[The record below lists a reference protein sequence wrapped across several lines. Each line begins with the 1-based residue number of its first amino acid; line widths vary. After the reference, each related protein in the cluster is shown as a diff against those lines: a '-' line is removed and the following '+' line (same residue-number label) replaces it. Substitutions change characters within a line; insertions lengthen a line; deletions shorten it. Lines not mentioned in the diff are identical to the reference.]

1 MMQQVHLSLKCEPA
15 AMTRSNWPRW
25 RSPFGLASVVS
36 LLMLVVTSDHSFAQE
51 TLRAETSLNGE
62 WSFRRDDETT
72 WKSVTVPSD
81 FESHEGE
88 KFDGIGWYRRR
99 FKVPS
104 LNDEQR
110 LIVTLHAAATETEVL
125 CNGVKV
131 GSHLGGWTPFECDI
145 TEAVR
150 KSGSAE
156 EAELLIRVD
165 ERVGHNSQGFL
176 PVFAPHFGG
185 LWQDV
190 TLTVRSATN
199 IDSLQLA
206 AFGDPQT
213 GLLKLHVPIRTLG
226 QTDRGPTAVRITARE
241 RGTTD
246 LVTSKVFPVS
256 PEIHAELLS
265 LGSTT
270 FTAEWKLEGAKTWS
284 PKRPSLY
291 DVDVELLG
299 ESERCLDRVTTR
311 AAFRS
316 IRVDGDR
323 LLLNGQPLQIRGIL
337 NWGYAPPQTS
347 PSRDPNFW
355 KKEVQMAQDYGFN
368 LMKFCLWVP
377 PKKYLELCDE
387 SGMLAWMEYPTWHSR
402 WTPDQLP
409 TLQKEFTEFFHYDR
423 IHPCVV
429 LRSLTC
435 ETGTSADLNVIRTL
449 YDLCHQKIP
458 GSVVEDDS
466 SWIEWNRVHDFYDDH
481 PYGNNHT
488 WVGTLDRLKKHI
500 AENGTKPLVLGEAIA
515 ADTWVDP
522 APLIE
527 MTGKDRP
534 FWLPGFLDANVQW
547 LADRSRDMG
556 AASVADIERD
566 SRSYALA
573 MRKFQIETY
582 RREVPHGGYV
592 VSVVRDF
599 PFAGMGLMDFR
610 GEPKWPA
617 ESWDWH
623 GDRTLIL
630 KTEHDRRSFRLD
642 DTLTALIGLS
652 NFGDALSHAKAHVT
666 ITSLHE
672 PTSSKSPEA
681 LWSQTFD
688 VAELA
693 AGAVTDV
700 CPISVPLTKFY
711 GSEIHQPQQPQQ
723 LVLSVTLESAGQPI
737 AMNDWTVWVTPT
749 PQKHRPVK
757 VHEGVSKELS
767 ESLHQASAS
776 AAAAPAGSAGEQS
789 SRGEIQVASRFDAE
803 LLEQLENGADVL
815 MIPDGERGSFPL
827 SQHWFLRGGP
837 ILHPELAPLDF
848 MLNDLQHFD
857 LAGPVVPDI
866 QWLSEMRPLVMLWD
880 NHDIKTVKTHGLV
893 FQTRVG
899 KGRLMVSTLKH
910 HGSTNAVGE
919 WLLHRWLAELDS
931 DWSDVPAMKEET
943 VNALRGKLTQQK
955 IDLTDQQWLFRI
967 DADNKGVE
975 RRWQKPELPE
985 PAEWKPMS
993 IGKHWEGLGYP
1004 TLDGWAWYRITV
1016 KLPES
1021 WNGQPVYVC
1030 VEGADDHYEL
1040 YVNGRLMG
1048 TAGDIASKKTA
1059 FEERSS
1065 FDVSSAVADV
1075 PAVDGKREVSVVFR
1089 VYDWYGAGGLFR
1101 PIFLSTT
1108 PISASAEMIR

>member
-1 MMQQVHLSLKCEPA
+1 MMSSSELILKP
-15 AMTRSNWPRW
+15 TPTVTSGPKTSRW
-25 RSPFGLASVVS
+25 RWKLALTCVAS
-36 LLMLVVTSDHSFAQE
+36 LLVMLFAPDCCSAQE
-51 TLRAETSLNGE
+51 SVRIELSLNGE
-62 WSFRRDDETT
+62 WSFRRDGETT

-104 LNDEQR
+104 VKDEQR
-110 LIVTLHAAATETEVL
+110 LIVTIHAAATETEVS
-125 CNGVKV
+125 CNGIKV
-131 GSHLGGWTPFECDI
+131 GTHLGGWTPFECDV

-150 KSGSAE
+150 KSGQSSD
-156 EAELLIRVD
+156 AELLIRVD

-226 QTDRGPTAVRITARE
+226 QTDQGPTAVRITARE

-246 LVTSKVFPVS
+246 LVISKMFPLS
-256 PEIHAELLS
+256 PELHAQLLS
-265 LGSTT
+265 SGTTT
-270 FTAEWKLEGAKTWS
+270 FTADWKLEGAKTWS
-284 PKRPSLY
+284 PKQPTLY
-291 DVDVELLG
+291 DLDVELIG
-299 ESERCLDRVTTR
+299 ENQQCLDKVTTR

-316 IRVDGDR
+316 VTIDGDR
-323 LLLNGQPLQIRGIL
+323 LLLNGQPLQVRGIL

-347 PSRDPNFW
+347 PSRDPEFW
-355 KKEVQMAQDYGFN
+355 KKEIQLAKDYGFN

-387 SGMLAWMEYPTWHSR
+387 SGLLAWMEYPTWHSK

-423 IHPCVV
+423 VHPCVV

-500 AENGTKPLVLGEAIA
+500 AEHGTKPLVLGEAIA

-522 APLIE
+522 VPLIE
-527 MTGKDRP
+527 KTGQDRP

-547 LADRSRDMG
+547 LKDRSADMG
-556 AASVADIERD
+556 PSSVADVSRD
-566 SRSYALA
+566 SKDYALA

-599 PFAGMGLMDFR
+599 PFAGMGLMDFQ
-610 GEPKWPA
+610 GEPKWSA
-617 ESWDWH
+617 DEWNWH

-630 KTEHDRRSFRLD
+630 KTEEDRRSFRHN
-642 DTLTALIGLS
+642 DTLKASLQLS
-652 NFGDALSHAKAHVT
+652 NFGDTLKRAKAHLT
-666 ITSLHE
+666 ISSFHE
-672 PTSSKSPEA
+672 PTSSKRPQA
-681 LWSQTFD
+681 IWSRDID
-688 VAELA
+688 VTNLV
-693 AGAVTDV
+693 AGDVTEI
-700 CPISVPLTKFY
+700 CPISVPFSEYY
-711 GSEIHQPQQPQQ
+711 GTENQQPHLPQQ
-723 LVLSVTLESAGQPI
+723 LALNVTLESNGQQI
-737 AMNDWTVWVTPT
+737 ASNTWTVWVTP
-749 PQKHRPVK
+749 PPAKHRPAK
-757 VHEGVSKELS
+757 LHPSVSKELI
-767 ESLHQASAS
+767 ETLQASSSNEAAS
-776 AAAAPAGSAGEQS
+776 STSSPS
-789 SRGEIQVASRFDAE
+789 SRGEIHIASRFDAE
-803 LLEQLENGADVL
+803 LLSLLESGADVL

-866 QWLSEMRPLVMLWD
+866 QWLGEMRPLVMLWD
-880 NHDIKTVKTHGLV
+880 NHDIKQVKTHGLV

-899 KGRLMVSTLKH
+899 NGRLMVSSLKH
-910 HGSTNAVGE
+910 HGGTNAAGE

-943 VNALRGKLTQQK
+943 VKALRGKLTQQK

-967 DADNKGVE
+967 DADNKGLE
-975 RRWQKPELPE
+975 RDWHKPELPQ
-985 PAEWKPMS
+985 AAQWKPMA

-1004 TLDGWAWYRITV
+1004 TLDGWAWYRITAT
-1016 KLPES
+1016 LPES
-1021 WNGQPVYVC
+1021 WKDQPVYVC

-1040 YVNGRLMG
+1040 YVNGKLMG
-1048 TAGDIASKKTA
+1048 TAGDIANKKTA

-1065 FDVSSAVADV
+1065 FDVSTAIADL
-1075 PAVDGKREVSVVFR
+1075 PIKDGQREISIVFR

-1108 PISASAEMIR
+1108 PISAAAEMVR